1 MRIREIKRK
10 KIELEIKKLEL
21 ELLLLEE
28 QEEVKPPYSELDLK
42 DRYLL
47 FVADYW
53 ERYGKVPGRNKGIKK
68 LEIKKWKLERII
80 KQTSYMFNGDKFN
93 RQPNKHFFEAIKQ
106 INKLSQTG
114 GAK

>member
-1 MRIREIKRK
+1 MRTREIERK

-28 QEEVKPPYSELDLK
+28 QEEVKPPCSELDLETK
-42 DRYLL
+42 YLL

-53 ERYGKVPGRNKGIKK
+53 ERYGRVPIRNEVIKK
-68 LEIKKWKLERII
+68 LVIKKGKLEEIV
-80 KQTSYMFNGDKFN
+80 KHTSFMFNGDNMSMKPN
-93 RQPNKHFFEAIKQ
+93 RQFFEVIKQ
-106 INKLSQTG
+106 INKFNHVG